1 MGTLSGFGGDYRNP
15 MGCRGVLG
23 GPGWVGVFQGG
34 RGVPRVVVGWMGA
47 PTVGG
52 GREQAESQEVLLAL
66 RLWHPHTL
74 PGGLPGV
81 ALHPNFRQNLRVALL
96 GG

>member
-1 MGTLSGFGGDYRNP
+1 MGG
-15 MGCRGVLG
+15 
-23 GPGWVGVFQGG
+23 
-34 RGVPRVVVGWMGA
+34 GVPRVVVGWMGA

-96 GG
+96 GGVSDGGTHTQGVMGGQRGKRGGER